1 MSAALRTRDGSF
13 STVAMLHASEDARL
27 GVIEVDADQA
37 VEWARANRVDMVP
50 GEGAGAQMARINAAR
65 REYVLPV
72 MVLRGRAQQARPK
85 ATSVGIS
92 HTDLPKAGAAK
103 CPSGLHSNLG
113 ISQDEGVAPDHPLRA
128 TIAQTC
134 PEVRIK
140 PGPLGGVT
148 SGDPID
154 DQKAAPPSGPP
165 IAATQDELLALVT
178 DHDGTRTGV
187 VTPEVAGWLLALN
200 TGNRPLL
207 LAAVNRFIRILRTG
221 QWMLTGEPIIVSR
234 EGVLSDGQHRLEA
247 VARSGLPAMM
257 DVRFGIDRAAF
268 AATGTGT
275 RRTAGQ
281 ALAIAGGSHS
291 STQAAIARLL
301 HWFDAE
307 QMPRCSMQVEPGEVI
322 RIVEANPQ
330 ILQVAGLQKKC
341 RFAPART
348 APIGLVLAVAA
359 RKAPLDR
366 VAAFLAVLDTGLA
379 DDEANAARRLHVR
392 LRDAAMSKE
401 RISQIDAAALTAR
414 AWNAWHAGRTV
425 QQLRVGERDR
435 TGEGFPEVM
444 A

>member
-13 STVAMLHASEDARL
+13 SAVAMIHAEEDARL
-27 GVIEVDADQA
+27 GVVEVDVEEAA
-37 VEWARANRVDMVP
+37 EWARANRVTLVA

-65 REYVLPV
+65 REYELPV
-72 MVLRGRAQQARPK
+72 MVLRVRSQHARLAVRPK
-85 ATSVGIS
+85 
-92 HTDLPKAGAAK
+92 PAAK
-103 CPSGLHSNLG
+103 PPAPIPAASAAVSSFAAAGGNGSANGMVECRPLEDRRASDGGGSGTLPPAKEKVP
-113 ISQDEGVAPDHPLRA
+113 QP
-128 TIAQTC
+128 
-134 PEVRIK
+134 
-140 PGPLGGVT
+140 
-148 SGDPID
+148 
-154 DQKAAPPSGPP
+154 AAPPLAS
-165 IAATQDELLALVT
+165 TQDELLALVT
-178 DHDGTRTGV
+178 GHDGTRTGV

-200 TGNRPLL
+200 SGNRPLL
-207 LAAVNRFIRILRTG
+207 QAAVNRFIRILRTE

-247 VARSGLPAMM
+247 VARSGLAAMM

-301 HWFDAE
+301 HWFDAG

-379 DDEANAARRLHVR
+379 DDEANPARRLHVR

-414 AWNAWHAGRTV
+414 AWNAWHAGRAV